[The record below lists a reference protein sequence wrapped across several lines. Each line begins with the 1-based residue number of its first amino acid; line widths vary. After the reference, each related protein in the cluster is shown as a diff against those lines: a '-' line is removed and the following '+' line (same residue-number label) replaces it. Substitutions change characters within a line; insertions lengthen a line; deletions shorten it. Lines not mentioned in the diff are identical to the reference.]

1 MEGRIRSLLLGSLI
15 AGLLVPLGSLAAEST
30 TKVPTEPAEEE
41 PKPVIQP
48 AIERREFN
56 EARIDTEDFEV
67 AGFVGLL
74 SVEDFGTNTVY
85 GARLAYHVTE
95 ELFIEATVG
104 QSEAGQTS
112 FEVLTGG
119 APLLTSDERKIFYYN
134 AAIGFNILPGEAF
147 LTRKV
152 TYNNDLYIIAG
163 IGSTD
168 FAGADRLTL
177 SYGLG
182 YRLYMQDFWTIRV
195 DLRDHMFNMDLIGP
209 DRLTHNLEFSAGLS
223 FYF

>member
-1 MEGRIRSLLLGSLI
+1 MEGRIRSLLLIS
-15 AGLLVPLGSLAAEST
+15 GLCGALTLPASGRAAEPAT
-30 TKVPTEPAEEE
+30 PTDSAEQEL
-41 PKPVIQP
+41 KPVIQP
-48 AIERREFN
+48 EIERREFN
-56 EARIDTEDFEV
+56 EARIDTENFEV
-67 AGFVGLL
+67 SGFLGLL
-74 SVEDFGTNTVY
+74 STEDFGTNAVY

-95 ELFIEATVG
+95 ELFVEASLG
-104 QSEAGQTS
+104 QSEGSLTS

-119 APLLTSDERKIFYYN
+119 APLLTADERNIFYYN

-152 TYNNDLYIIAG
+152 TYNNDLYVIAG

-182 YRLYMQDFWTIRV
+182 YRLYLKDFLTLRADV
-195 DLRDHMFNMDLIGP
+195 RDHMFNMDLIGP
-209 DRLTHNLEFSAGLS
+209 DELTHNLEFTLGAS